1 MKKQKKFLAVL
12 SAAAVSTMIAAAV
25 STTAFA
31 KTTDVIAKIDGQEV
45 KINFEELT
53 TAYENK
59 AAGLDS
65 ELFNKYNERE
75 GLTALLDDKN
85 GFVDYKAVQEAA
97 EDAVA
102 LGEKFVLND
111 FTETTEKTLADFKPE
126 AEWKDDKVVPVTPVE
141 EDLKVE
147 SVSAINPTTVK
158 VVFNK
163 EVEELA
169 KADVVVTN
177 VKTSEKQYVKEVK
190 LAEDKKS
197 AEISFYDALATKN
210 TYKVVAAGAEK
221 EFDFVI
227 GDVAKIE
234 AKTVQTV
241 KAKTPTAIEY
251 KVLDNDG
258 LDITAKTKVTFES
271 TASDKITDGKIKLAD
286 KETAFVYVVYTDKD
300 GNKVKSERITVKAE
314 AAKPAEI
321 AEYTVAKEEV
331 DFDSDNYKQ
340 NLVLQKSAKGQK
352 VHVLVKDQFGKKIDN
367 PSVSY
372 ESLDKTIA
380 LVDRSNGEITPL
392 KEGSAPVRI
401 TVGDITKTIEIKVV
415 ADAKAAVVELDKN
428 EISISNQVQ
437 TPEEVKVTVKDQYNN
452 VFETNEKLTVK
463 VTSGSDL
470 VTVANELIP
479 AKGVATLE
487 VKPADKTKSGKAVI
501 EITVSEKV
509 KTTLTVEVTEA
520 GIVDNYVVEGFKAEL
535 DKNAD
540 EKNENKEMT
549 LSVFPVDA
557 DGVKTGDAVTDAK
570 MTVTDKDG
578 KEVTN
583 LKDVAVG
590 KIATTNL
597 KTDETYT
604 VSVKVGTIEVF
615 KDSFKVVDT
624 TKKAVIEQKTSN
636 INIEIADGEINDE
649 LKAAFLKNGE
659 ALVKNEDVVVKSS
672 DNVNVVTVDKA
683 GKATAV
689 KQGKAT
695 LVISKVADQEVDNL
709 IVNVTIEALK
719 GKATATAST
728 VDGDNEDVN
737 PLGSVSVDLTYN
749 DNITSANVE
758 SLKIELYNGKKLL
771 ATNILQ
777 PEKLNDKEKSSKKIT
792 SPFNLGRSEKHDK
805 WAWVRGEYPLKG
817 ETVTTDD
824 LPDKVVATYVVNG
837 IKYVREIE
845 LKGDL
850 TVPKTYAE
858 V

>member
-75 GLTALLDDKN
+75 GLTALLDDTN

-111 FTETTEKTLADFKPE
+111 FTENTEKTLADFKPE

-234 AKTVQTV
+234 AKTVQVVPTE
-241 KAKTPTAIEY
+241 ATAIEY
-251 KVLDNDG
+251 KVLDANG
-258 LDITAKTKVTFES
+258 LDITATTDVTFES
-271 TASDKITDGKIKLAD
+271 TASDKIDKDGKITLAD

-300 GNKVKSERITVKAE
+300 GNKIKSNRITVKAE

-321 AEYTVAKEEV
+321 SDYTVAKNAN
-331 DFDSDNYKQ
+331 FDADDYKQ
-340 NLVLQKSAKGQK
+340 NLVLQKGAEGQK

-367 PSVSY
+367 PVVSY
-372 ESLDKTIA
+372 ESLDKTIV
-380 LVDRSNGEITPL
+380 LVDRTNGGITPL
-392 KEGSAPVRI
+392 KEGSVPVRI

-415 ADAKAAVVELDKN
+415 ADAKAAAVELDKN

-437 TPEEVKVTVKDQYNN
+437 TPEEVKVTVKDQYDN

-470 VTVANELIP
+470 VTVANELSLT
-479 AKGVATLE
+479 KGVGTLE

-501 EITVSEKV
+501 EIAVSEKV
-509 KTTLTVEVTEA
+509 KTTLEVEVTEA

-535 DKNAD
+535 DKND
-540 EKNENKEMT
+540 DKDNKNKEMT

-557 DGVKTGDAVTDAK
+557 NGVKTGDAVAEAK

-578 KEVTN
+578 KAVTG
-583 LKDVAVG
+583 LKDVNVG
-590 KIATTNL
+590 EIATTNL
-597 KTDETYT
+597 KADETYT

-624 TKKAVIEQKTSN
+624 TKKSVIEQKTSN
-636 INIEIADGEINDE
+636 IEIKADAGDVEGA
-649 LKAAFLKNGE
+649 LKAAFLKDGK
-659 ALVKNEDVVVKSS
+659 ALGDKDTVEVASS
-672 DNVNVVTVDKA
+672 DNVAVIKLGEASKA
-683 GKATAV
+683 EIV
-689 KQGKAT
+689 KPGNAT

-709 IVNVTIEALK
+709 IVNVTVKPVIVEEVKDDTINAVDYQKVGKSVTIPTGDFK
-719 GKATATAST
+719 GKEIAKGDFKVTAITESEKKVT
-728 VDGDNEDVN
+728 NVN
-737 PLGSVSVDLTYN
+737 RLAFGEGSESQGVSG
-749 DNITSANVE
+749 DNITTTFLYTPSNEYADKANLSWYFE
-758 SLKIELYNGKKLL
+758 ALPKDDAI
-771 ATNILQ
+771 
-777 PEKLNDKEKSSKKIT
+777 EKLEVEVKTKDGYIYKLT
-792 SPFNLGRSEKHDK
+792 FNVKDEVD
-805 WAWVRGEYPLKG
+805 
-817 ETVTTDD
+817 TT
-824 LPDKVVATYVVNG
+824 PAN
-837 IKYVREIE
+837 E
-845 LKGDL
+845 
-850 TVPKTYAE
+850 
-858 V
+858 